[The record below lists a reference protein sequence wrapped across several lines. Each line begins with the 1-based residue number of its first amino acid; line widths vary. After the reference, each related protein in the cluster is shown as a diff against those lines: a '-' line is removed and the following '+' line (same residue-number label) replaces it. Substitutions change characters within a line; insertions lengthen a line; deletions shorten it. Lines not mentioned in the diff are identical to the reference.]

1 MRSLLCLL
9 LLSLAL
15 VAAQPAPPTSVDPWT
30 SPAVPEIPETAFED
44 AAVEEM
50 AIAQAPEDVYEI
62 EQTEQAEES
71 PETLEIAQAD
81 EYETQQAD
89 DVEIEQAE
97 EYEIQQ
103 GEGEPLGASYLAT
116 LRAPPKRRLAKRHI
130 DLGVETESV
139 KLQEAPPSPK
149 LAALPPRRLPRQVL
163 GKQHGPRLGLM
174 RLPQKVS
181 AAKEHRPV
189 KMLAPLPPRKRAPQY
204 RMQHIKQEVVQPVVQ
219 TQPMLHQRILTR
231 TIYQPTLQKQPVI
244 QRIITQ
250 PVLRRVTREQ
260 PITQQQI
267 TYQNIVKTR
276 EIKKPEVREEL
287 KVEREKKPQVTV
299 EEKGAPLPRLTTPP
313 KKHH

>member
-1 MRSLLCLL
+1 MRSLLCVL
-9 LLSLAL
+9 LLSVAL
-15 VAAQPAPPTSVDPWT
+15 VSASPFAPADPFT
-30 SPAVPEIPETAFED
+30 SPDIREIPETAFED
-44 AAVEEM
+44 AAVDEM
-50 AIAQAPEDVYEI
+50 MVQQAPETEAVFDI
-62 EQTEQAEES
+62 EQAEQAEQS

-81 EYETQQAD
+81 EME
-89 DVEIEQAE
+89 VEQAE
-97 EYEIQQ
+97 DYEIQE

-116 LRAPPKRRLAKRHI
+116 LRAPPKQRLATRKI

-139 KLQEAPPSPK
+139 KMEEAPPSPALK
-149 LAALPPRRLPRQVL
+149 ALAPRRLPRQVL
-163 GKQHGPRLGLM
+163 GKQHAPRLGLM

-189 KMLAPLPPRKRAPQY
+189 KMLPPLAPRKRAPQY

-219 TQPMLHQRILTR
+219 IQPMLHQRVLTR
-231 TIYQPTLQKQPVI
+231 TIYQPTLQKQPVV

-250 PVLRRVTREQ
+250 PVLRRITREQ

-287 KVEREKKPQVTV
+287 KVEHEKKPQQTV
-299 EEKGAPLPRLTTPP
+299 EEKGAPLPRLSVPP